1 MAVALTATA
10 CGGSGGNGGQRV
22 TVTWFVGLGTGAD
35 PGQPAKEQKVVDA
48 FNASQN
54 QVTLKMQVV
63 TSASASNTLAT
74 QLAGGNAPD
83 IVGPVGIGGAQGF
96 DGQWLDLAPLIKS
109 EKFDTS
115 IYGTAQMD
123 AVKDHNGAQTALPL
137 GVYPSA
143 VFYNKDLF
151 DEAKLPYPPQKFG
164 GMYQGKTWDV
174 NALRELAKK
183 LTVDAN
189 GNDATSPTFDPSKV
203 VQWGFDPQ
211 YLEGT
216 PQNHGTLFGA
226 GSYVAKDNKTAQI
239 PGPWLAEWKW
249 YYDMIWK
256 DHSAPNYKQLT
267 SDTLNKGNA
276 FATGKVAMSFTHTW
290 YLSGLM
296 DSSGKPQTFWDLAAI
311 PSYNGKITDKTSS
324 DTFRLTKGSKHPKEA
339 FKALEYLM
347 TTGAPDLVKTYNSMP
362 ANQKLQADYIKSL
375 DQTWTQGVD
384 WQVALDGLKYPDIP
398 SAEGYMPNFSKSA
411 DLTNKFGN
419 RWLTTPGLDMDAE
432 AATLRT
438 QLQALFNSAS

>member
-1 MAVALTATA
+1 MITIVPAAPGRTGRTPNIPRKRRARRALAWGALGMAVALTATA

-164 GMYQGKTWDV
+164 GCTR
-174 NALRELAKK
+174 AR
-183 LTVDAN
+183 
-189 GNDATSPTFDPSKV
+189 P
-203 VQWGFDPQ
+203 
-211 YLEGT
+211 GT
-216 PQNHGTLFGA
+216 
-226 GSYVAKDNKTAQI
+226 
-239 PGPWLAEWKW
+239 
-249 YYDMIWK
+249 
-256 DHSAPNYKQLT
+256 
-267 SDTLNKGNA
+267 
-276 FATGKVAMSFTHTW
+276 
-290 YLSGLM
+290 
-296 DSSGKPQTFWDLAAI
+296 
-311 PSYNGKITDKTSS
+311 
-324 DTFRLTKGSKHPKEA
+324 
-339 FKALEYLM
+339 
-347 TTGAPDLVKTYNSMP
+347 
-362 ANQKLQADYIKSL
+362 
-375 DQTWTQGVD
+375 
-384 WQVALDGLKYPDIP
+384 
-398 SAEGYMPNFSKSA
+398 
-411 DLTNKFGN
+411 
-419 RWLTTPGLDMDAE
+419 
-432 AATLRT
+432 
-438 QLQALFNSAS
+438 